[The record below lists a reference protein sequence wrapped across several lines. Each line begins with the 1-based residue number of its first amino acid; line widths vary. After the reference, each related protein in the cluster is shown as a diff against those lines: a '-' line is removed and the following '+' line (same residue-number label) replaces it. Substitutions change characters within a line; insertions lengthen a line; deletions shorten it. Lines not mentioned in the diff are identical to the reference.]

1 VPGGV
6 VRVAKA
12 IVKTR
17 TGAGHVEIQDV
28 TTRSPGPGEVKVE
41 VAAAGVCGTDLH
53 ILDGEWPTNPPVVMG
68 HELSGRVV
76 ELGEGVAGSW
86 LGAGVVSEVL
96 ITDGTCEFCLR
107 GMRNMCAERR
117 AIGRQSDGAFTRFV
131 VVPEVNLH
139 RVPDN
144 LDLVE
149 AALAEPL
156 ACVLG
161 ALMDPPVI
169 APGDRVLVT
178 GPGTI
183 GLLAA
188 QVARL
193 AGGTATVLGTPR
205 DENRLAV
212 ARELSFSTLGHTMF
226 VEPAGVE
233 EQFDVVIECSGAAAA
248 LNLCLAACAKAGT
261 LVQLGI
267 FGGSVPV
274 AIDQFCLKA
283 ITLVTSFAASP
294 RSLDRALLL
303 LSSGD
308 IAARPI
314 ISSVGALEDWR
325 AVFDGTRAGSGLKF
339 MFDPRL

>member
-1 VPGGV
+1 M
-6 VRVAKA
+6 AKA

-28 TTRSPGPGEVKVE
+28 TTPSPGPGEVKVE

-68 HELSGRVV
+68 HELSGTVV

-107 GMRNMCAERR
+107 GMRNMCAQRR
-117 AIGRQSDGAFTRFV
+117 AIGRQADGAFTRFV
-131 VVPEVNLH
+131 VVPGVNLH
-139 RVPDN
+139 RVPDS

-161 ALMDPPVI
+161 ALMDPPIV

-193 AGGTATVLGTPR
+193 AGGTVSVLGTPR
-205 DENRLAV
+205 DEDRLAV
-212 ARELSFSTLGHTMF
+212 ARELGFPTLGHTEF
-226 VEPAGVE
+226 VDPARVE
-233 EQFDVVIECSGAAAA
+233 ERFDVVIECSGAAAA
-248 LNLCLAACAKAGT
+248 LNLCLAACAKGGT

-283 ITLVTSFAASP
+283 ISLVTSFAASP

-308 IAARPI
+308 IVARPI
-314 ISSVGALEDWR
+314 ISSVAALEDWR